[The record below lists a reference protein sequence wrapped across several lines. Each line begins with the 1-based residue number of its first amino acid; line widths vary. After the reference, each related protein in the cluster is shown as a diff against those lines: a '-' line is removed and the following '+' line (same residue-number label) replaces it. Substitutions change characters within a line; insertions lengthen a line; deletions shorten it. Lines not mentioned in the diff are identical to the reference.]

1 VYVSAGASSGLSVAG
16 KVGSK
21 GQCASSRLIYYTA
34 APQQMPPA
42 CATCSFLLPAVVFD
56 MHYNELLLKNEEIE
70 RLKTVIEGLG
80 GGS

>member
-1 VYVSAGASSGLSVAG
+1 MTEHTCCAGAHVRA
-16 KVGSK
+16 
-21 GQCASSRLIYYTA
+21 
-34 APQQMPPA
+34 
-42 CATCSFLLPAVVFD
+42 AVVFD

>member
-1 VYVSAGASSGLSVAG
+1 MHPGTALHSRRLTKDTCFAGAHVRA
-16 KVGSK
+16 
-21 GQCASSRLIYYTA
+21 
-34 APQQMPPA
+34 
-42 CATCSFLLPAVVFD
+42 AVVFD

>member
-1 VYVSAGASSGLSVAG
+1 MSVRMCCG
-16 KVGSK
+16 V
-21 GQCASSRLIYYTA
+21 CL
-34 APQQMPPA
+34 
-42 CATCSFLLPAVVFD
+42 AVVFD

>member
-1 VYVSAGASSGLSVAG
+1 MFFI
-16 KVGSK
+16 
-21 GQCASSRLIYYTA
+21 C
-34 APQQMPPA
+34 
-42 CATCSFLLPAVVFD
+42 PAVVFD